1 MILCRIY
8 LLDLLVKKAMGIL
21 PKQVAAIIPENA
33 RQSVKRSLQGFF
45 QFGLTKISGGK
56 SNALL
61 WSYGYFELTPFT
73 IFQGFS
79 QGKNLLP
86 NLYGGKNSI
95 WEDPELRGIIPI
107 QDFKAQKDL
116 LRRLKKEKTLP
127 PETQL
132 QIKVN
137 TNFKET
143 ITGCSRTNGK
153 KNRVWLTPEFI
164 KSALELHE
172 MGIAHSVEAYQN
184 GILVGGVIGLAIN
197 GYFTSLSLFHTVD
210 NASKIAFYYLLVKLK
225 DDGFTLHLSGAANS
239 WFTQYGMVNVEKEEF
254 RISLMKAVATPA
266 KFTPTVPQLSF

>member
-1 MILCRIY
+1 
-8 LLDLLVKKAMGIL
+8 MGIL
-21 PKQVAAIIPENA
+21 PKQVAAVIPENF
-33 RQSVKRSLQGFF
+33 RQSAKRLLQRFF
-45 QFGLTKISGGK
+45 QFGLTKTSGGK
-56 SNALL
+56 INAML
-61 WSYGYFELTPFT
+61 WSYGHFELTPFI

-95 WEDPELRGIIPI
+95 WEDPEWRGIIPI
-107 QDFKAQKDL
+107 QDFKVQKDL
-116 LRRLKKEKTLP
+116 LRRLKKEKTLS

-143 ITGCSRTNGK
+143 ITGCSRANGK

-164 KSALELHE
+164 KSALELHK
-172 MGIAHSVEAYQN
+172 MGIAHSVEVYQN
-184 GILVGGVIGLAIN
+184 GILVGGVTGLAIN

-225 DDGFTLHLSGAANS
+225 DDGFLLHLSGAADS
-239 WFTQYGMVNVEKEEF
+239 WFTQYGMINVQKDEF
-254 RISLMKAVATPA
+254 RVSLMEAISTPA
-266 KFTPTVPQLSF
+266 KFSETVPELTF